1 MEFNISLLKC
11 KRLSS
16 ALTTTTTLYSVIELK
31 LNVNMKFFK
40 DNMKARKRK
49 LMSNLN
55 EYSKLKMS

>member
-11 KRLSS
+11 KQLSS
-16 ALTTTTTLYSVIELK
+16 ALTITTTLYSVIELK